1 MSPTDL
7 NALPPIPGYAEACRR
22 EQDNRNLAATLS
34 TVPLCGLAAAQ
45 LTPKHL
51 TLLAL
56 CGNSFVQGR
65 VPQPEDVA
73 MFLWFVSPEYCT
85 DRRKRDKFIERGV
98 ARLKYRESVA
108 EISEFL
114 DRTFQDAP
122 ATGGG
127 EDRPQYIAPVVFLVD
142 VFASQ
147 YGWAPETIMETPLA
161 FLFQCLNAIKMRLNP
176 RAIMFNPSDS
186 IKSKHL
192 RERMGLS

>member
-1 MSPTDL
+1 MGQDDS

-34 TVPLCGLAAAQ
+34 TVPLCGIPAAQ
-45 LTPKHL
+45 LTPRHL
-51 TLLAL
+51 TLLSL
-56 CGNSFVQGR
+56 CGNAFVQGR
-65 VPQPEDVA
+65 DPQPEDVA
-73 MFLWFVSPEYCT
+73 MFLWFVSPEYCLE
-85 DRRKRDKFIERGV
+85 RRKRDKFIRRNV

-108 EISEFL
+108 EITEYL

-122 ATGGG
+122 ASGG
-127 EDRPQYIAPVVFLVD
+127 EQNAPQYVAPVVFLVD
-142 VFASQ
+142 LFGAQ
-147 YGWAPETIMETPLA
+147 YGWPAQVTMDTPLA

-186 IKSKHL
+186 IKSRHL